1 MFKNMFKRRGD
12 SVQHLAEISKVNA
25 ILESGKT
32 LDYLDKT
39 KLLGCKKKVYLDRA
53 VKQGYKYNPLENK
66 FVEIQPRVLQ
76 EIVISPP
83 KEIKIEGAIIQYKD
97 AITQDEITH
106 DKDEVTQRN
115 TTQYEVTQ
123 DKDEVTQS
131 DTTQDKDITMEN
143 ILTRLKILEDKVLQS
158 VTSPSCTFIL
168 NEKLK
173 DIEIVTRGIKVD
185 KNALKEFD
193 NLASTKLAQFTKQEL
208 LSQALLEF
216 VARYK

>member
-25 ILESGKT
+25 ILDSGKT
-32 LDYLDKT
+32 LDYLDKS

-53 VKQGYKYNPLENK
+53 EKQGFKYNPLENK
-66 FVEIQPRVLQ
+66 FVEIQPRANKEVH
-76 EIVISPP
+76 ITPP
-83 KEIKIEGAIIQYKD
+83 KEIKIGDTIIQNKD
-97 AITQDEITH
+97 
-106 DKDEVTQRN
+106 KVTQSD
-115 TTQYEVTQ
+115 TTRDNYEVTQ
-123 DKDEVTQS
+123 DITTHCKDEVIQS
-131 DTTQDKDITMEN
+131 DTTQDKDITIEN

-158 VTSPSCTFIL
+158 VTPPSCTFIL

-185 KNALKEFD
+185 KNALTEFD
-193 NLASTKLAQFTKQEL
+193 NLASTRLAQFTKQEL

-216 VARYK
+216 VDRYK